1 MKFFIFTSS
10 SFKGNKEFVVF
21 LFRVSFKVMIT
32 KGQGG
37 TLGRGT
43 EMTNGRDFNGPE
55 RERRAFSC
63 RCGFIVK
70 KELEYMVLCWPK

>member
-1 MKFFIFTSS
+1 M
-10 SFKGNKEFVVF
+10 
-21 LFRVSFKVMIT
+21 MIT
-32 KGQGG
+32 IGQGG
-37 TLGRGT
+37 TLGGGT

-63 RCGFIVK
+63 RRGFIVK